1 MDLDDCDGASTVVI
15 VDLGNVHD
23 CLQRVL
29 PLAEARRLRVRAYA
43 DLQYNGFGVNP
54 PLQAQLCSVFRAASP
69 HKNAADTKLIWDVAL
84 LCALSPG
91 PLRLL
96 VATKDNGFRH
106 LQELAESA
114 GHALIFAQDWPSLEA
129 LLRRIRPCR
138 RARACRASFSV
149 RSIDRT
155 CGRDDGHWL
164 ELSSSLAEPMNS
176 LRQAL
181 RC

>member
-1 MDLDDCDGASTVVI
+1 MDFDDCDGASIVVI

-23 CLQRVL
+23 CLQCLL
-29 PLAEARRLRVRAYA
+29 PLVEARRLRVRAYA

-54 PLQAQLCSVFRAASP
+54 PLEAHLCSVFRAASP

-114 GHALIFAQDWPSLEA
+114 GHELAFAQDWPSLQK
-129 LLRRIRPCR
+129 LL
-138 RARACRASFSV
+138 
-149 RSIDRT
+149 
-155 CGRDDGHWL
+155 
-164 ELSSSLAEPMNS
+164 
-176 LRQAL
+176 
-181 RC
+181 